1 MMLHNSSFKA
11 ILLFFCVSFSICGAL
26 GRKFDYEVVAV
37 QSGMAEGSPAVIK
50 FEDVTANM
58 FYIQYGSNN
67 SLIFYGTIPAQV
79 DAKRYNNTFAGGTST
94 IVIDPVVQSD
104 AGVYKCLQNGDLS
117 GSKTKRTN
125 LVVNKIPDYSS
136 EVVTNVV
143 KSGDAASV
151 ASCSAVN
158 SKPASTISFEDENGE
173 SVESLE
179 EEVVSTDENTSLTNT
194 TKTLSLNWDTSMAGK
209 SYYCVINHA
218 SVPEPM
224 KRELVSDINVL
235 YEPTIEISVGNTTL
249 PAGSYF
255 SASCEIDGNPK
266 PELSWTFTSDSG
278 DSLKPDNFVTELNE
292 GGKLVLSADSLLT
305 SNNGTWVCR
314 AEESEHYPAVETSLS
329 LSVYELP
336 TTTPV
341 TTTTSTNT
349 NVQIS
354 PSTGG
359 MNPVLIAVL
368 VAAVCFVCIVAL
380 IALLRHFVTHK
391 GEYYTNESK
400 QTESMQAESLQAQVD
415 SDNETLDG
423 ELLQSRKPEHFV

>member
-1 MMLHNSSFKA
+1 MMLHNSTIKA
-11 ILLFFCVSFSICGAL
+11 ILLFLCVSFSICGAL
-26 GRKFDYEVVAV
+26 GENYDYEVVAV
-37 QSGMAEGSPAVIK
+37 QSGMIPGLRAVIK
-50 FEDVTANM
+50 FEDVEANM
-58 FYIQYGSNN
+58 FYIQYGVNN
-67 SLIFYGTIPAQV
+67 SLIFFGTIPAQV
-79 DAKRYNNTFAGGTST
+79 DVERYSNSFENGTST

-104 AGVYKCLQNGDLS
+104 AGVYRCLQNGDLS

-143 KSGDAASV
+143 KSRDAASV
-151 ASCSAVN
+151 ASCSALN
-158 SKPASTISFEDENGE
+158 SKPASTITFEDESGVV
-173 SVESLE
+173 VESLE
-179 EEVVSTDENTSLTNT
+179 EEVVLTDKNTSLSNT
-194 TKTLSLNWDTSMAGK
+194 TKSLTLNWDTSLAGK

-235 YEPTIEISVGNTTL
+235 YEPTIEISVENTTL

-255 SASCEIDGNPK
+255 SASCQTDGNPK
-266 PELSWTFTSDSG
+266 PELSWTFTSDGG
-278 DSLKPDNFVTELNE
+278 DSLNPDNFVTELN
-292 GGKLVLSADSLLT
+292 GDGKLILSAESLVT

-314 AEESEHYPAVETSLS
+314 AEESEHYPAVEMSLS

-349 NVQIS
+349 EVQTS

-368 VAAVCFVCIVAL
+368 VAAICFVCIVAL

-400 QTESMQAESLQAQVD
+400 QTESMQGEAQVD
-415 SDNETLDG
+415 SDDETLDG

>member
-1 MMLHNSSFKA
+1 MMLHNSPIKE
-11 ILLFFCVSFSICGAL
+11 ILLFLCVSFSICGAL
-26 GRKFDYEVVAV
+26 GENYDYEVVAV
-37 QSGMAEGSPAVIK
+37 QSGMAPGSPAVIK
-50 FEDVTANM
+50 FEDVEANM
-58 FYIQYGSNN
+58 FYIQYGVNN
-67 SLIFYGTIPAQV
+67 SLIFFGTIPAQV
-79 DAKRYNNTFAGGTST
+79 DVERYSNTFENGTST
-94 IVIDPVVQSD
+94 IVIDPVVLSD
-104 AGVYKCLQNGDLS
+104 AGVYRCMQNGDLS

-136 EVVTNVV
+136 EIVTNVV

-151 ASCSAVN
+151 ASCSALN
-158 SKPASTISFEDENGE
+158 SKPASTITFEDENGVV
-173 SVESLE
+173 VESLE
-179 EEVVSTDENTSLTNT
+179 EEIVLTDSNTSLSNT
-194 TKTLSLNWDTSMAGK
+194 TKSLTLNWDTSLAGK

-235 YEPTIEISVGNTTL
+235 YEPTIEISVENTTL

-255 SASCEIDGNPK
+255 SASCQTDGNPK
-266 PELSWTFTSDSG
+266 PELSWTFTSDGG
-278 DSLKPDNFVTELNE
+278 DSLKPDNFVTELNRD
-292 GGKLVLSADSLLT
+292 GKLLLSADSLLT

-314 AEESEHYPAVETSLS
+314 AKESEHYPAVETSFS

-349 NVQIS
+349 EVQTS

-368 VAAVCFVCIVAL
+368 VAAICFVCIVAL

-400 QTESMQAESLQAQVD
+400 QTESMQGEAQVD
-415 SDNETLDG
+415 SDDETLDG

>member
-1 MMLHNSSFKA
+1 MMLHNSPIKE
-11 ILLFFCVSFSICGAL
+11 ILLFLCVSFSICGAL
-26 GRKFDYEVVAV
+26 GENYDYEVVAV
-37 QSGMAEGSPAVIK
+37 QSGMAPGSPAVIK
-50 FEDVTANM
+50 FEDVEANM
-58 FYIQYGSNN
+58 FYIQYGVNN
-67 SLIFYGTIPAQV
+67 SLIFFGTIPAQV
-79 DAKRYNNTFAGGTST
+79 DVERYSNTFENGTST
-94 IVIDPVVQSD
+94 IVIDPVVLSD
-104 AGVYKCLQNGDLS
+104 AGVYRCMQNGDLS

-136 EVVTNVV
+136 EIVTNVV

-151 ASCSAVN
+151 ASCSALN
-158 SKPASTISFEDENGE
+158 SKPASTITFEDENGVV
-173 SVESLE
+173 VESLE
-179 EEVVSTDENTSLTNT
+179 EEIVLTDSNTSLSNT
-194 TKTLSLNWDTSMAGK
+194 TKSLTLNWDTSLAGK

-235 YEPTIEISVGNTTL
+235 YEPTIEISVENTTL

-255 SASCEIDGNPK
+255 SASCQTDGNPK
-266 PELSWTFTSDSG
+266 PELSWTFTSDGG
-278 DSLKPDNFVTELNE
+278 DSLNPDNFVTELN
-292 GGKLVLSADSLLT
+292 GDGKLILSAESLVT

-349 NVQIS
+349 EVQTS

-368 VAAVCFVCIVAL
+368 VAAICFVCIVAL

-400 QTESMQAESLQAQVD
+400 QTESMQGEAQVD
-415 SDNETLDG
+415 SDDETLDG